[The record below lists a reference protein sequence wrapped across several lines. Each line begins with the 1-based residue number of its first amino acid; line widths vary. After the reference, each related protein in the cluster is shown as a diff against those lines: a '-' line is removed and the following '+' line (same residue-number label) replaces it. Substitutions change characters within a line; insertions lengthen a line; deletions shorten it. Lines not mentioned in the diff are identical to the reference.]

1 MSPAKFGWQVK
12 LWFFGT
18 IHRDNIGTFTDGPFN
33 PNEDP
38 IGAMINFV
46 GCAPGNEEAISING
60 HTRSSIQTF
69 IQQQDIA
76 FAKIIP
82 KRSSMLGHSFSV
94 QSKICVQ
101 DTSSTGNRY
110 IQIFFLIIS
119 HKCSHFVL
127 SLRCLCKDGNTIAK
141 APFDVM
147 KAYACQPKKV

>member
-38 IGAMINFV
+38 IGAMITFV
-46 GCAPGNEEAISING
+46 GCAPGNETTNSIHFQG
-60 HTRSSIQTF
+60 SFLTF
-69 IQQQDIA
+69 IQSQDIA
-76 FAKIIP
+76 SARIIH
-82 KRSSMLGHSFSV
+82 KKSLMLGHSFSM
-94 QSKICVQ
+94 QFKICVQ